1 MFLFLFLF
9 FGFGFGFV
17 MNIDGVVFDY
27 QDFYSKYTRLEWEN
41 ASEKQKKSILND
53 YVKRESCALD
63 AKNKGFALDPFVVDR
78 FVICSVTFNI
88 ITTKR
93 NKTATAPT

>member
-41 ASEKQKKSILND
+41 ASEKQKKSI
-53 YVKRESCALD
+53 
-63 AKNKGFALDPFVVDR
+63 
-78 FVICSVTFNI
+78 
-88 ITTKR
+88 
-93 NKTATAPT
+93 